1 MEELNKLI
9 DGYKRF
15 HDNYFEGDK
24 ALFEQLS
31 QGQAPSTLVIA
42 CSDSRV
48 DPAIIMDCKPGDLFV
63 IRNVASLVPPY
74 ETGGLYHG
82 VSAALEFGVRALNVR
97 HIIVLGHQYCGG
109 INALFNGADGIEGS
123 EFIQPWVNMATEARE
138 RVLKEMATATK
149 SEQLCACEKA
159 GVLVSLNNLLTF
171 SWIKQRVEQGDLMLH
186 GWYFNIDGG
195 ILSAYDQAADEFKPL
210 V

>member
-1 MEELNKLI
+1 MHVEPEI
-9 DGYKRF
+9 RGVW
-15 HDNYFEGDK
+15 
-24 ALFEQLS
+24 
-31 QGQAPSTLVIA
+31 VIENDVVTA
-42 CSDSRV
+42 S
-48 DPAIIMDCKPGDLFV
+48 FV

-82 VSAALEFGVRALNVR
+82 VSSALEFGVRALNVR
-97 HIIVLGHQYCGG
+97 HIIVLGHQHCGG

-123 EFIQPWVNMATEARE
+123 EFIQPWVNMASEARE
-138 RVLKEMATATK
+138 RVLKEMATAPK

-159 GVLVSLNNLLTF
+159 GVLVSLKNLLTF
-171 SWIKQRVEQGDLMLH
+171 SWIKQRVEQGELMLH

-195 ILSAYDQAADEFKPL
+195 ILSAYDVAADEFKPL